1 MKTKEVTD
9 PPKDKGGNEAPSEDN
24 EVKKDATPETLY
36 LNPELHRLIYA
47 QNNDVGNAYRF
58 VKAVEGAS
66 EEHLKFCIEYNSW
79 MYWDGNIWVKDE
91 GNAKSIRLF
100 IIDTTPFND
109 EENPDH
115 IICKKVFINP
125 KIISKSGDSWSFSE
139 GCLSIPE
146 VREDVKR
153 LSEITIEY
161 FDKDFNKLTEIYDG
175 LNARV
180 ILHEY
185 DHIEGIL
192 FVDKISPLRKRMIK
206 GKLKDIS
213 NGTLNANY
221 LIRSFK

>member
-1 MKTKEVTD
+1 MILPIVAYGSNVLRSQC
-9 PPKDKGGNEAPSEDN
+9 KDIDSSYSNLDQLIENMFETMYAASGVGLAAPQIN
-24 EVKKDATPETLY
+24 
-36 LNPELHRLIYA
+36 
-47 QNNDVGNAYRF
+47 
-58 VKAVEGAS
+58 
-66 EEHLKFCIEYNSW
+66 
-79 MYWDGNIWVKDE
+79 
-91 GNAKSIRLF
+91 KSIRLF
-100 IIDTTPFND
+100 IVDTSPFKD
-109 EENPDH
+109 DDSPDH
-115 IICKKVFINP
+115 VVCKKIFINP
-125 KIISKSGDSWSFSE
+125 KITSITGESWSFSE

-161 FDKDFNKLTEIYDG
+161 FDKDFNKHTEIYDG

>member
-1 MKTKEVTD
+1 MILPIVAYGSNVLRSQCKEIDSSYSNLDQLIENMFETMYAASGV
-9 PPKDKGGNEAPSEDN
+9 GLAAPQIN
-24 EVKKDATPETLY
+24 
-36 LNPELHRLIYA
+36 
-47 QNNDVGNAYRF
+47 
-58 VKAVEGAS
+58 
-66 EEHLKFCIEYNSW
+66 
-79 MYWDGNIWVKDE
+79 
-91 GNAKSIRLF
+91 KSIRLF
-100 IIDTTPFND
+100 IVDTSPFKD
-109 EENPDH
+109 DDSTDH
-115 IICKKVFINP
+115 EVCKKIFINP
-125 KIISKSGDSWSFSE
+125 KITSITGESWSFSE

-161 FDKDFNKLTEIYDG
+161 YDKDFNKHTETYDG

>member
-91 GNAKSIRLF
+91 GNAK
-100 IIDTTPFND
+100 
-109 EENPDH
+109 
-115 IICKKVFINP
+115 
-125 KIISKSGDSWSFSE
+125 
-139 GCLSIPE
+139 
-146 VREDVKR
+146 
-153 LSEITIEY
+153 
-161 FDKDFNKLTEIYDG
+161 
-175 LNARV
+175 
-180 ILHEY
+180 
-185 DHIEGIL
+185 
-192 FVDKISPLRKRMIK
+192 
-206 GKLKDIS
+206 
-213 NGTLNANY
+213 
-221 LIRSFK
+221 

>member
-1 MKTKEVTD
+1 MILPIVAYGSNVLRSACKEIDSSYSNLDQLIDNMFETMYAASGV
-9 PPKDKGGNEAPSEDN
+9 GLAAPQIN
-24 EVKKDATPETLY
+24 
-36 LNPELHRLIYA
+36 
-47 QNNDVGNAYRF
+47 
-58 VKAVEGAS
+58 
-66 EEHLKFCIEYNSW
+66 
-79 MYWDGNIWVKDE
+79 
-91 GNAKSIRLF
+91 KSIRLF
-100 IIDTTPFND
+100 IVDTTPFKDD
-109 EENPDH
+109 ESPDH
-115 IICKKVFINP
+115 VVCKKIFINP
-125 KIISKSGDSWSFSE
+125 KITSITGESWSFSE

-161 FDKDFNKLTEIYDG
+161 FDKDFNKHTGIYDG

>member
-1 MKTKEVTD
+1 MILPIVAYGSNVLRSQCKEIDSSYSNLDQLIENMFETMYAASGV
-9 PPKDKGGNEAPSEDN
+9 GLAAPQIN
-24 EVKKDATPETLY
+24 
-36 LNPELHRLIYA
+36 
-47 QNNDVGNAYRF
+47 
-58 VKAVEGAS
+58 
-66 EEHLKFCIEYNSW
+66 
-79 MYWDGNIWVKDE
+79 
-91 GNAKSIRLF
+91 KSIRLF
-100 IIDTTPFND
+100 IVDTSPFKD
-109 EENPDH
+109 DDSPDH
-115 IICKKVFINP
+115 LVCKKIFINP
-125 KIISKSGDSWSFSE
+125 KITSITGESWSFSE

-153 LSEITIEY
+153 LSKITIEY
-161 FDKDFNKLTEIYDG
+161 FDKEFNKYIETYDG
-175 LNARV
+175 INARV

>member
-1 MKTKEVTD
+1 MILPIVAYGSNVLRSQCKEIDSSYPNLDQLIENMFETMYAASGV
-9 PPKDKGGNEAPSEDN
+9 GLAAPQIN
-24 EVKKDATPETLY
+24 
-36 LNPELHRLIYA
+36 
-47 QNNDVGNAYRF
+47 
-58 VKAVEGAS
+58 
-66 EEHLKFCIEYNSW
+66 
-79 MYWDGNIWVKDE
+79 
-91 GNAKSIRLF
+91 KSIRLF
-100 IIDTTPFND
+100 IVDTSPFKDD
-109 EENPDH
+109 ESPDH
-115 IICKKVFINP
+115 VVCKKIFINP
-125 KIISKSGDSWSFSE
+125 KITSLTGESWSFSE

-146 VREDVKR
+146 IREDVKR

-161 FDKDFNKLTEIYDG
+161 FDKDFNKHTEIYDG

>member
-1 MKTKEVTD
+1 MILPIVAYGSNVLRSQCKEIDSSYSNLDQLIENMFETMYAASGV
-9 PPKDKGGNEAPSEDN
+9 GLAAPQIN
-24 EVKKDATPETLY
+24 
-36 LNPELHRLIYA
+36 
-47 QNNDVGNAYRF
+47 
-58 VKAVEGAS
+58 
-66 EEHLKFCIEYNSW
+66 
-79 MYWDGNIWVKDE
+79 
-91 GNAKSIRLF
+91 KSIRLF
-100 IIDTTPFND
+100 IVDTTPFKDD
-109 EENPDH
+109 ESPDH
-115 IICKKVFINP
+115 AVCKKIFINP
-125 KIISKSGDSWSFSE
+125 KITSITGESWSFSE

-161 FDKDFNKLTEIYDG
+161 FDKEFNKYIETYDG
-175 LNARV
+175 INARV

>member
-1 MKTKEVTD
+1 MILPIVAYGSNVLRSQCKEIDSSYSNLDQLIENMFETMYAASGV
-9 PPKDKGGNEAPSEDN
+9 GLAAPQIN
-24 EVKKDATPETLY
+24 
-36 LNPELHRLIYA
+36 
-47 QNNDVGNAYRF
+47 
-58 VKAVEGAS
+58 
-66 EEHLKFCIEYNSW
+66 
-79 MYWDGNIWVKDE
+79 
-91 GNAKSIRLF
+91 KSIRLF
-100 IIDTTPFND
+100 IVDTSPFKDD
-109 EENPDH
+109 ESPDH
-115 IICKKVFINP
+115 VVCKKIFINP
-125 KIISKSGDSWSFSE
+125 KITSITGESWSFSE

-146 VREDVKR
+146 IREDVKR

-161 FDKDFNKLTEIYDG
+161 FDKDFNKHTKIYDG

>member
-1 MKTKEVTD
+1 MILPIVAYGSNVLRSQCKEIDSSYSNLDQLIENMFETMYAASGV
-9 PPKDKGGNEAPSEDN
+9 GLAAPQIN
-24 EVKKDATPETLY
+24 
-36 LNPELHRLIYA
+36 
-47 QNNDVGNAYRF
+47 
-58 VKAVEGAS
+58 
-66 EEHLKFCIEYNSW
+66 
-79 MYWDGNIWVKDE
+79 
-91 GNAKSIRLF
+91 KSIRLF
-100 IIDTTPFND
+100 IVDTSPFKD
-109 EENPDH
+109 DDSPDH
-115 IICKKVFINP
+115 VVCKKIFINP
-125 KIISKSGDSWSFSE
+125 KITSITGESWSFSE

-161 FDKDFNKLTEIYDG
+161 FDKDFNKNTETYDG

>member
-1 MKTKEVTD
+1 MILPIVAYGSNVLRSQCKEIDSSYSNLDQLIENMFETMYAASGV
-9 PPKDKGGNEAPSEDN
+9 GLAAPQIN
-24 EVKKDATPETLY
+24 
-36 LNPELHRLIYA
+36 
-47 QNNDVGNAYRF
+47 
-58 VKAVEGAS
+58 
-66 EEHLKFCIEYNSW
+66 
-79 MYWDGNIWVKDE
+79 
-91 GNAKSIRLF
+91 KSIRLF
-100 IIDTTPFND
+100 IVDTSPFKD
-109 EENPDH
+109 DDSPDH
-115 IICKKVFINP
+115 VVCKKIFINP
-125 KIISKSGDSWSFSE
+125 KITSITGESWSFSE

-161 FDKDFNKLTEIYDG
+161 FDKDFNKHTEIYDG

-213 NGTLNANY
+213 NGTLNAKY

>member
-1 MKTKEVTD
+1 MILPIVAYGSDVLRKECVEIDNSYSNLDQLIDNMFETMNAAN
-9 PPKDKGGNEAPSEDN
+9 GVGLAAPQIN
-24 EVKKDATPETLY
+24 
-36 LNPELHRLIYA
+36 
-47 QNNDVGNAYRF
+47 
-58 VKAVEGAS
+58 
-66 EEHLKFCIEYNSW
+66 
-79 MYWDGNIWVKDE
+79 
-91 GNAKSIRLF
+91 KSIRLF

-115 IICKKVFINP
+115 VICKKVFINP

-153 LSEITIEY
+153 LSKITIEY
-161 FDKDFNKLTEIYDG
+161 FDKDFSKHTETFDG

-185 DHIEGIL
+185 DHIEGVL
-192 FVDKISPLRKRMIK
+192 FIDKISPLRKRMIK
-206 GKLKDIS
+206 GKLKNIS
-213 NGTLNANY
+213 NGEMNANY

>member
-1 MKTKEVTD
+1 MILPIVAYGSNVLRSQCKEIDSSYSNLNQLIENMFETMYAASGV
-9 PPKDKGGNEAPSEDN
+9 GLAAPQIN
-24 EVKKDATPETLY
+24 
-36 LNPELHRLIYA
+36 
-47 QNNDVGNAYRF
+47 
-58 VKAVEGAS
+58 
-66 EEHLKFCIEYNSW
+66 
-79 MYWDGNIWVKDE
+79 
-91 GNAKSIRLF
+91 KSIRLF
-100 IIDTTPFND
+100 IVDTSPFKDD
-109 EENPDH
+109 ENTDH
-115 IICKKVFINP
+115 EVCKKIFINP
-125 KIISKSGDSWSFSE
+125 KITSITGESWSFSE

-161 FDKDFNKLTEIYDG
+161 FDKDFNKHTEIYDG

>member
-1 MKTKEVTD
+1 MILPIVSYGSNVLRSQCKEIDSSYSNLDQLIENMFETMYAASGV
-9 PPKDKGGNEAPSEDN
+9 GLAAPQIN
-24 EVKKDATPETLY
+24 
-36 LNPELHRLIYA
+36 
-47 QNNDVGNAYRF
+47 
-58 VKAVEGAS
+58 
-66 EEHLKFCIEYNSW
+66 
-79 MYWDGNIWVKDE
+79 
-91 GNAKSIRLF
+91 KSIRLF
-100 IIDTTPFND
+100 IVDTSPFKDD
-109 EENPDH
+109 ESPDH
-115 IICKKVFINP
+115 EVCKKIFINP
-125 KIISKSGDSWSFSE
+125 KITSLTGESWSFSE

-161 FDKDFNKLTEIYDG
+161 FDKDFNKHTETYDG

>member
-1 MKTKEVTD
+1 MILPIVAYGSNVLRSACKEIDSSYSNLDQLIENMFETMYAASGV
-9 PPKDKGGNEAPSEDN
+9 GLAAPQIN
-24 EVKKDATPETLY
+24 
-36 LNPELHRLIYA
+36 
-47 QNNDVGNAYRF
+47 
-58 VKAVEGAS
+58 
-66 EEHLKFCIEYNSW
+66 
-79 MYWDGNIWVKDE
+79 
-91 GNAKSIRLF
+91 KSIRLF
-100 IIDTTPFND
+100 IVDTSPFKDD
-109 EENPDH
+109 ESPDH
-115 IICKKVFINP
+115 VVCKKIFINP
-125 KIISKSGDSWSFSE
+125 KITSLTGESWSFSE

-146 VREDVKR
+146 IREDVKR

-161 FDKDFNKLTEIYDG
+161 FDKDFNKHTEIYDG

-213 NGTLNANY
+213 NGILNANY

>member
-1 MKTKEVTD
+1 MILPIVAYGSNVLRSQCKEIDSSYSNLDQLIENMFETMYAASGV
-9 PPKDKGGNEAPSEDN
+9 GLAAPQIN
-24 EVKKDATPETLY
+24 
-36 LNPELHRLIYA
+36 
-47 QNNDVGNAYRF
+47 
-58 VKAVEGAS
+58 
-66 EEHLKFCIEYNSW
+66 
-79 MYWDGNIWVKDE
+79 
-91 GNAKSIRLF
+91 KSIRLF
-100 IIDTTPFND
+100 IVDTSPFKDD
-109 EENPDH
+109 ESPDH
-115 IICKKVFINP
+115 VVCKKIFINP
-125 KIISKSGDSWSFSE
+125 KITSITGESWSFSE

-161 FDKDFNKLTEIYDG
+161 FDKDFNKHTKIYDG

>member
-1 MKTKEVTD
+1 MILPIVAYGSNVLRSQCKEIDSSYSNLDQLIENMFETMYAASGV
-9 PPKDKGGNEAPSEDN
+9 GLAAPQIN
-24 EVKKDATPETLY
+24 
-36 LNPELHRLIYA
+36 
-47 QNNDVGNAYRF
+47 
-58 VKAVEGAS
+58 
-66 EEHLKFCIEYNSW
+66 
-79 MYWDGNIWVKDE
+79 
-91 GNAKSIRLF
+91 KSIRLF
-100 IIDTTPFND
+100 IVDTSPFKDD
-109 EENPDH
+109 ESPEH
-115 IICKKVFINP
+115 VVCKKIFINP
-125 KIISKSGDSWSFSE
+125 KITSITGESWSFSE

-161 FDKDFNKLTEIYDG
+161 FDKDFNKHTEIYDR

-192 FVDKISPLRKRMIK
+192 FVDKISTLRKRMIK

>member
-1 MKTKEVTD
+1 MILPIVAYGSNVLRSQCKEIDSSYSNLDQLIENMFETMYAASGV
-9 PPKDKGGNEAPSEDN
+9 GLAAPQIN
-24 EVKKDATPETLY
+24 
-36 LNPELHRLIYA
+36 
-47 QNNDVGNAYRF
+47 
-58 VKAVEGAS
+58 
-66 EEHLKFCIEYNSW
+66 
-79 MYWDGNIWVKDE
+79 
-91 GNAKSIRLF
+91 KSIRLF
-100 IIDTTPFND
+100 IVDTSPFKDD
-109 EENPDH
+109 ESPDH
-115 IICKKVFINP
+115 VVCKKIFINP
-125 KIISKSGDSWSFSE
+125 KITSLTGESWSFSE

-161 FDKDFNKLTEIYDG
+161 FDKDFNKHTEIYDG

>member
-1 MKTKEVTD
+1 MILPIVAYGSNVLRSQCKEIDSSYSNLDQLIENMFETMYAASGV
-9 PPKDKGGNEAPSEDN
+9 GLAAPQIN
-24 EVKKDATPETLY
+24 
-36 LNPELHRLIYA
+36 
-47 QNNDVGNAYRF
+47 
-58 VKAVEGAS
+58 
-66 EEHLKFCIEYNSW
+66 
-79 MYWDGNIWVKDE
+79 
-91 GNAKSIRLF
+91 KSIRLF
-100 IIDTTPFND
+100 IVDTTPFKD
-109 EENPDH
+109 DDSPDH
-115 IICKKVFINP
+115 VVCKKIFINP
-125 KIISKSGDSWSFSE
+125 KITSITGESWSFSE

-161 FDKDFNKLTEIYDG
+161 FDKEFNKYIETYDG
-175 LNARV
+175 INARV